1 MAYGSSSQISYLGT
15 MATGALE
22 DGTGLTQGT
31 KELVAL
37 TKAEANGHIQLT
49 ANVKSAGGSVDTLC
63 NRDISGSGAFTG
75 VVPNIY
81 TSTVGS
87 GLGMDRLNAHVD
99 LMFGTGPIQMAQTFF
114 ISNSLVSSSKR
125 LAPTLQYMNAG
136 VEFGKF
142 PDLDSLVYPANGIF
156 PNFLGEGYPDMQ
168 AVVTNGISTLV
179 TEATTTNFELLADDI
194 QNIGIA
200 FNLLDIANFGNPGQV
215 LQALNN
221 NDGFSITGLD
231 TIMTK
236 IGIDPSTIFN
246 LASPN
251 YNVLMQQILDMVTL
265 PELISNAQ
273 SLLNSNL
280 ELNKLGD
287 YTDFDKIFIKSKSII
302 SFKTFDEFKLKL
314 QAIELGRI
322 DNLLQLADYIR
333 RIKPVDLPTIQNT
346 TTFIKR
352 GYIDSLVAKFLGGT
366 GPNESITMT
375 DMIGTLGAVGITT
388 EANNYRTAIKALF
401 DAGEL
406 TTLQTHLTQFAAGMN
421 GDFTTVNVAGSS
433 GPPPVPAQIT
443 IVDPSGITIP
453 QGPEGSVISSYQSAK
468 IGQIE
473 TDCANLMS
481 RRNVNEDIQKAI
493 DNWDLIFK
501 KIFNE
506 KDFQSRIDM
515 NYDIRTDFSDNA
527 LNFITGL
534 RGTIEADDKKA
545 IITGMID
552 QAIRDGDIGG
562 EYLRAYIREL
572 ENKEASNIYDIRWR
586 AEFDD

>member
-22 DGTGLTQGT
+22 DGNGLTQGT

-37 TKAEANGHIQLT
+37 TKATANGHLQLT
-49 ANVKSAGGSVDTLC
+49 GNARSATNQPDSSAIDTLC

-75 VVPNIY
+75 VVPSIY
-81 TSTVGS
+81 TSTVGT
-87 GLGMDRLNAHVD
+87 GIGMDRLNAHVD

-125 LAPTLQYMNAG
+125 IAPTLQYMNAG

-156 PNFLGEGYPDMQ
+156 PNYLGEGYPDMQ

-179 TEATTTNFELLADDI
+179 TEATTTNFGLLADDI

-251 YNVLMQQILDMVTL
+251 YNVLMQQILNMVTL

-302 SFKTFDEFKLKL
+302 TFKTFDEFKLKL

-388 EANNYRTAIKALF
+388 EAENYRTAMQSLHT
-401 DAGEL
+401 AGEL
-406 TTLQTHLTQFAAGMN
+406 SSLATSLTQFAAGLN
-421 GDFTTVNVAGSS
+421 GSYTSVVSS
-433 GPPPVPAQIT
+433 GPPARIT
-443 IVDPSGITIP
+443 ISDPSGINI
-453 QGPEGSVISSYQSAK
+453 GEDVASAVYASYQSAK

-473 TDCANLMS
+473 TACANLMS
-481 RRNVNEDIQKAI
+481 RRNVNDDIQKAI

-515 NYDIRTDFSDNA
+515 NYDIRTNFSDNA

-552 QAIRDGDIGG
+552 QAIKDGDIGG